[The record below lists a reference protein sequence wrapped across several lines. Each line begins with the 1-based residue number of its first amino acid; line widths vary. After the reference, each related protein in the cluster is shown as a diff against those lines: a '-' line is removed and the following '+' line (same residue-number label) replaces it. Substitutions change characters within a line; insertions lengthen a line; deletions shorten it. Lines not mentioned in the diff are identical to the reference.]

1 MGPMQEI
8 GTLLIQTLGSLF
20 LIVVLLRFLL
30 QLARADFYNP
40 LSQFVVKATNPLL
53 IPLRRLI
60 PGVMGIDVASL
71 VLALLVQVV
80 LIEATALVLGVGF
93 IGLLTVAVWG
103 VIGVLS
109 LLVNI
114 YFWTLVVMV
123 VASWVAPHSRHPALL
138 LVRQLVEPVMAPFR
152 RILPDLGGI
161 DISPIFA
168 FLAISVVQIL
178 LRHLGAA
185 VGLAG
190 GAAQL
195 VVGV

>member
-1 MGPMQEI
+1 MGPLQEI

-53 IPLRRLI
+53 IPLRRAI

-71 VLALLVQVV
+71 VLALLVQLVA
-80 LIEATALVLGVGF
+80 IEVTALVVGVGF
-93 IGLLTVAVWG
+93 IGLLTAVIWG
-103 VIGVLS
+103 VIGVVS
-109 LLVNI
+109 LVANI
-114 YFWTLVVMV
+114 YFWTLLIMV
-123 VASWVAPHSRHPALL
+123 IASWVAPHSMHPALM

-168 FLAISVVQIL
+168 FLALNVVQIL
-178 LRHLGAA
+178 IRHLAAA
-185 VGLAG
+185 VGLGG

-195 VVGV
+195 VVGI